1 MYQLAAADVWSGNF
15 IVKHGINFIEQ
26 KPQEFIEKV
35 KENINMHF
43 RSEERPLQTWKGF
56 EKNYVNKDK

>member
-1 MYQLAAADVWSGNF
+1 MYQLAAADVQSGNF

-43 RSEERPLQTWKGF
+43 RSEERPLQT
-56 EKNYVNKDK
+56 